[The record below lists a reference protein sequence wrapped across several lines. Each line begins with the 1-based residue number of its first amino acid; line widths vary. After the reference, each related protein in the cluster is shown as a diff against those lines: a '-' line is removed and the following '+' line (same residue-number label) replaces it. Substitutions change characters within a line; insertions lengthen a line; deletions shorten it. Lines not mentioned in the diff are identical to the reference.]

1 MKKFFTEFKEFA
13 FKGNIVDLAVA
24 VVMGAAFGAVVTGFV
39 NHIINPIIGA
49 IAGQYSLA
57 SITLGVVQIGAFINV
72 LIDFIIKALAIF
84 VALKAY
90 NTANKLRAK
99 EEKEESAAVAVVEV
113 DEKLETLKEILA
125 ELKKR

>member
-13 FKGNIVDLAVA
+13 FKGNIFDLAVA

-90 NTANKLRAK
+90 NTANKLRVK